1 MSITHCGLSGNV
13 LTDPVVCIKTGHVY
27 EKSVITQH
35 INQTGRCSITN
46 CQLSLS
52 DIIPLQVSPAAKPKP
67 LSHSSVPGLLSALQE
82 EWNSTVLETYSMKKQ
97 IDLLRQELSH
107 SLYQYDAACRV
118 IARILKEKEQLV
130 SALQELSKNN

>member
-1 MSITHCGLSGNV
+1 M
-13 LTDPVVCIKTGHVY
+13 
-27 EKSVITQH
+27 
-35 INQTGRCSITN
+35 
-46 CQLSLS
+46 
-52 DIIPLQVSPAAKPKP
+52 
-67 LSHSSVPGLLSALQE
+67 PGLLSALQE